1 MKKIFTIMSLMA
13 ATTLLHA
20 QGWISFTDTSAAIK
34 TNSSSYYNQSGT
46 GANVP
51 TLSQGGIYYY
61 ALLYSTTPL
70 TGATNT
76 AWIQPTYYVA
86 GVDTANFVIAT
97 NGTLTAGGEQG
108 PATGQ
113 FQLSMASG
121 TTYDVAVAAWSAS
134 LGTSWTEVQAE
145 LGNGTQGGASWQANG
160 FFGFINGGTITPA
173 LSSPGSSI
181 FPTVFTNGS
190 LQLYAVSV
198 PEPTTIALASL
209 GGLSLLAFRRRNKA

>member
-1 MKKIFTIMSLMA
+1 MSLVA

-34 TNSSSYYNQSGT
+34 TNSASYYTQSGGT
-46 GANVP
+46 SANAP
-51 TLSQGGIYYY
+51 TFAQGGIYYY

-86 GVDTANFVIAT
+86 GVNTANFVIAT

-134 LGTSWTEVQAE
+134 LGTTWTQVQAE
-145 LGNGTQGGASWQANG
+145 LGNGTQGGSSWLANG
-160 FFGFINGGTITPA
+160 FFGFINGGTVTPA
-173 LSSPGSSI
+173 LSSPGSAI
-181 FPTVFTNGS
+181 FPTVFANGS
-190 LQLYAVSV
+190 LSLYEVAPV